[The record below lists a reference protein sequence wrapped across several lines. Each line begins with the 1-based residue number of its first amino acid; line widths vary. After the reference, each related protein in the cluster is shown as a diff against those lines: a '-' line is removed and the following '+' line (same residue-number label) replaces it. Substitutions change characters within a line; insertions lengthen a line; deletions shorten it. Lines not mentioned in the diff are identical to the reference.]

1 MKEYVAVVSAVVAGL
16 FTVFSAIIMWKLT
29 HKTSENSRKQAEL
42 DSKFKEKKA
51 LYVKTHELFESAI
64 KCTKNYQNTHLSES
78 FSQLT
83 AEINLLASDDVIHQY
98 NYVGEAFQ
106 DWIPLYVSAFP
117 PPTKIGDQSYIM
129 MQSPDPTVKYKQP
142 EREAFHKFYSGYE
155 ELIKLMRTELA
166 AA

>member
-83 AEINLLASDDVIHQY
+83 AEINLLASDDVILQY

-142 EREAFHKFYSGYE
+142 EREAFHKSYSGYE